1 MDTTWR
7 KAGTALYISALIFFT
22 YTSVFAFRKPFTVA
36 GFEGKAMLG
45 LPYQTL
51 LIISQV
57 IGYML
62 SKFVGI
68 RFISALRRTGR
79 WRTSALL
86 IGSSW
91 LALMLFAVTPAWMGP
106 LWFMANGFCLGF
118 MWGIVFSYVEG
129 RRATD
134 LIGSVLAVSFIF
146 AGGFTRSVG
155 KYLMLQFGVSEYWMP
170 FLTGAVF
177 AVPLVILFYLL
188 EKAPHPDADDR
199 NERME
204 RVSMSAGDRSSIF
217 SAYRPGLVIIAIGY
231 GLLTVIRDLRDNY
244 MGNMW
249 RELGYENSASIFTR
263 SESRISLLVL
273 LMMAMLVLVRR
284 NFLAFRIIHV
294 MIAAGFVISGMT
306 SLAFLAGKLD
316 GAVWMQSVGLG
327 LYMSYIPYNA
337 VFFDRMIASF
347 RIRGNAGFLM
357 YFIDAFGYL
366 GSVSIMLFKEFASIS
381 LKWSSFYSQLV
392 VVFALVGFA
401 GTIFSL
407 AYFSGK
413 YRKAVP

>member
-1 MDTTWR
+1 M
-7 KAGTALYISALIFFT
+7 ALYISALIFLT

-36 GFEGKAMLG
+36 GFEGRTMLG

-79 WRTSALL
+79 WRTSAIL
-86 IGSSW
+86 IGTSW
-91 LALMLFAVTPAWMGP
+91 LALMLFALMPAWMGP
-106 LWFMANGFCLGF
+106 LLFMINGFCLGF

-155 KYLMLQFGVSEYWMP
+155 KYLMLHLGVSEYWMP

-199 NERME
+199 KERME
-204 RVSMSAGDRSSIF
+204 RVSMNAGDRSGIF
-217 SAYRPGLVIIAIGY
+217 SAYRTGLVIIAISY

-249 RELGYENSASIFTR
+249 NELGYGSSASVFAT
-263 SESRISLLVL
+263 SETRISLVILCI
-273 LMMAMLVLVRR
+273 MALLVLVRS
-284 NFLAFRIIHV
+284 NILAFRLIHV
-294 MIAAGFVISGMT
+294 LVAAGFVLSGAA
-306 SLAFLAGKLD
+306 SIAFLSGKLD
-316 GAVWMQSVGLG
+316 GAVWMQTVGLG
-327 LYMSYIPYNA
+327 LYMSYIPFNA

-366 GSVSIMLFKEFASIS
+366 GSVTVMLVKEFASIS
-381 LKWSSFYSQLV
+381 VKWSAFYSQLV
-392 VVFALVGFA
+392 VVFAFVGFV
-401 GTIFSL
+401 GTLYSL
-407 AYFSGK
+407 AYFTGR
-413 YRKAVP
+413 YRKTAS